1 MKFTESIFK
10 AYDVR
15 GKVGT
20 EMTPEVTEAIGRAVA
35 DYLPT
40 EGAVAVGFD
49 MRPDSQELA
58 EAMRRGLTMQGRD
71 VWDIGQVT
79 SDMSYFTVGKFGL
92 AGSVMITASHNPGK
106 DNGIKIYRD
115 EVTAV
120 GLDSGLAEIRD
131 AVRDD
136 KFKPEAAAPGKV
148 TQHDIMND
156 WVEHCLK
163 FVTSPIKPY
172 RVAVDAGNGMAGL
185 VMPEIQKQLPL
196 KVTELFYELD
206 GTFPNHEANPMKP
219 ENLKDLIEA
228 VKRDKLDFG
237 IAFDGDGDR
246 AAFVDDLG
254 RPVSGSDLISIMARH
269 YLDLYPGASIVF
281 EVRTSRA
288 TRELITE
295 WGGKPVRTV
304 AGRIDI
310 GRKVKELD
318 APFGGE
324 TTGHLF
330 FKENYDVDAAL
341 VGAIVF
347 MVALSES
354 GKKLSDLV
362 NEYHRYATTPEHN
375 FHVAD
380 AKAVLAELAE
390 KYHDGE
396 QDRLDGLTVNYPRW
410 WFNLRVSNTEP
421 VVRLNI
427 EAETQDLL
435 DEKLDE
441 VSKVIEGAGS

>member
-1 MKFTESIFK
+1 MKFEESIFK

-20 EMTPEVTEAIGRAVA
+20 EVTPAVTEAIGRAIA
-35 DYLPT
+35 DWLPT
-40 EGAVAVGFD
+40 EGPVAVGYD

-58 EAMRRGLTMQGRD
+58 AAMRRGLSRQGRE

-92 AGSVMITASHNPGK
+92 AGSAMITASHNPGK

-131 AVRDD
+131 AVKADRY
-136 KFKPEAAAPGKV
+136 KPEAEAPGKV
-148 TQHDIMND
+148 VKHDILND
-156 WVEHCLK
+156 WVEHCMS
-163 FVTSPIKPY
+163 FVTTPVKPFKM
-172 RVAVDAGNGMAGL
+172 AVDAGNGMAGL
-185 VMPEIQKQLPL
+185 VMPAIQQRLPL
-196 KVTELFYELD
+196 QVTELFYELD

-219 ENLKDLIEA
+219 GNLQDLIEA
-228 VKRDKLDFG
+228 VKSKKLDFG

-254 RPVSGSDLISIMARH
+254 RPVSGSDTISIMARH
-269 YLDLYPGASIVF
+269 YLKLYPGAPIVF

-288 TRELITE
+288 TRELIET

-310 GRKVKELD
+310 GRKLRELD

-330 FKENYDVDAAL
+330 FKQNYFVDAAL
-341 VGAIVF
+341 IGAIVL

-354 GKKLSDLV
+354 GKRFSELV
-362 NEYHRYATTPEHN
+362 DEYHKYATMPEHN
-375 FHVAD
+375 FEVND
-380 AKAVLAELAE
+380 ARAVLDRLSRHYE
-390 KYHDGE
+390 DGS
-396 QDRLDGLTVNYPRW
+396 QDRLDGLTVNYPDW

-421 VVRLNI
+421 VVRLNM
-427 EAETQDLL
+427 EADNDELL
-435 DEKLDE
+435 QSKLSE
-441 VSKVIEGAGS
+441 LKKLIEG